1 MGKLKEF
8 TIKLIEVN
16 EGRDRLKNAKIS
28 LMGDALI
35 EIIVTLIVVVICVG
49 IMYLRFRVF
58 GR

>member
-49 IMYLRFRVF
+49 IKY
-58 GR
+58 